1 MKKCIWLISFNL
13 ILIFTQNCYAIK
25 SAIIEHNSYVDTET
39 NIFDEH
45 GNKIFLDQYEGST
58 VLLMFWAT
66 WCGTCVSELQ
76 DLDNLQKDFRKLPFR
91 VIAVSEDYQGIG
103 VVKEHF
109 ESNEIRYLEVFHDY
123 QNQLF
128 RALSVVGLP
137 TAFLINTDGKVKK
150 IFKGKMKWYDDKIRA
165 MLLSEIEGNPE
176 IPKNT
181 YQAPSLN
188 RQVGKTAKAIQ
199 QVSNEKGKNNSAEEK
214 SNDNKANQS
223 K

>member
-1 MKKCIWLISFNL
+1 MKKCISLISFNL
-13 ILIFTQNCYAIK
+13 ILIFTQSCYAIK
-25 SAIIEHNSYVDTET
+25 STITEHNNYTDTET
-39 NIFDEH
+39 NFFDEQ
-45 GNKIFLDQYEGST
+45 GNKVFLDQYEGST
-58 VLLMFWAT
+58 VLLVFWAT

-76 DLDNLQKDFRKLPFR
+76 DLDNLQKDFRKLPFK
-91 VIAVSEDYQGIG
+91 VIAVSEDYQGIE
-103 VVKEHF
+103 VVKKHF
-109 ESNEIRYLEVFHDY
+109 ESSEIRHLEIFYDY

-150 IFKGKMKWYDDKIRA
+150 IFKGKMKWHDDKIRA

-181 YQAPSLN
+181 YRVPSLN
-188 RQVGKTAKAIQ
+188 RQVGKVVKTIQ
-199 QVSNEKGKNNSAEEK
+199 QVPNEKGENNNAEEK
-214 SNDNKANQS
+214 SNDKKTNQS